1 MARPAR
7 FTADEF
13 LDAAVRRIAAR
24 GPAAATVSAIAAD
37 LRAPSGS
44 FYHRFRSREALVA
57 AAWLRSVERFQEG
70 FLARLVRG
78 DGLEA
83 ALHTPRWARA
93 RPEEAR
99 LLLLHR
105 REELVTGPF
114 PAELRVR
121 AEAAIRQVDDGLRAF
136 ARARLGGVT
145 AAAVR
150 RVWFAVV
157 DVPYAAVRRHLAA
170 GEAPPPLADELIRA
184 AYRATMGD
192 DA

>member
-13 LDAAVRRIAAR
+13 LDAAVRRIAAK

-70 FLARLVRG
+70 FLARLARG
-78 DGLEA
+78 GGLEA